1 MLEFVRKDRLP
12 AVTEKIKS
20 IYKEVKND
28 KSEFADN
35 FVNRYKDKEA
45 VYGDDFY
52 KENPEYMYIDA
63 LFIYMANN
71 NIVGSITD
79 GEDTL
84 TVIDVKEYE

>member
-12 AVTEKIKS
+12 AVVEKIKS
-20 IYKEVKND
+20 IYSKKFNN
-28 KSEFADN
+28 SELIN
-35 FVNRYKDKEA
+35 EFVNKYKDKET
-45 VYGDDFY
+45 VYGNDFY

-63 LFIYMANN
+63 LFIYMAHN